1 MKKKRRELEE
11 ETGAVGMVR
20 VKQKSIILDKSCNCT
35 ERLKSRHEAPKSQ
48 LKLS

>member
-11 ETGAVGMVR
+11 ETEAAGMVR
-20 VKQKSIILDKSCNCT
+20 VKQKSILDKSCNCT